1 MPFDPSTLSPEAI
14 KRYILLGRSFSSGDT
29 LAQANQTLDAL
40 SKHAAALVP
49 HGFGPAD
56 VVGLTDARDALEA
69 DGVARTGEA
78 GAVTCDRKAYA
89 GAIRDGLTLR
99 ERGRSVLESAG
110 AVLRDGGAPDEV
122 RNLVAT
128 TLEQTARAPATTGK
142 RCGVLLDT
150 QLQLLADT
158 LEHAG
163 VAPAAADRGGPD
175 AVTELRGGSAKL
187 VGATRKRPATRGTP
201 EATERLDL
209 LDGVV
214 VTLARRARKAARSAA
229 RQLGTPAL
237 AQAFALTA
245 LKQRG
250 SAAEEAVEEPPKP
263 EDKAV

>member
-1 MPFDPSTLSPEAI
+1 MPFDPSTLSAEAI

-69 DGVARTGEA
+69 GGVARTGEA

-99 ERGRSVLESAG
+99 ERGRSVVESAA

-128 TLEQTARAPATTGK
+128 TLEQTARAPTGK
-142 RCGVLLDT
+142 RRGVLLDA

-163 VAPAAADRGGPD
+163 VAPAAADRGGPE
-175 AVTELRGGSAKL
+175 AVTELRAGSAKL

-229 RQLGTPAL
+229 RRLGTPAL
-237 AQAFALTA
+237 ANAFALTS

-250 SAAEEAVEEPPKP
+250 SAEDVVEEPPKP
-263 EDKAV
+263 EKAA